1 MKIKDLAPN
10 IRPRE
15 RLLKHGS
22 SVLSDAEL
30 LAIILQTGT
39 QSKNV
44 LDVSS
49 QILSDYGFEKLSD
62 LSVNE
67 LKKLPGVGIVKALQL
82 KALFEINKRISSVS
96 SNNIVLNKSS
106 DVFNYMHDAIKG
118 LKQEHFFVLS
128 LDSKNKIIS
137 EKVIAIGTLNA
148 ALIHPREIF
157 KEAIRNSANSIIL
170 VHNHPSGDPTP
181 SKEDL
186 KVTEEL
192 VNASRFLDISVLDH
206 VIIGRGGH
214 WSWKDNG

>member
-1 MKIKDLAPN
+1 MRIKDLSPN

-22 SVLSDAEL
+22 KSLSDAEL

-39 QSKNV
+39 HSKNV
-44 LDVSS
+44 LDISS
-49 QILSDYGFEKLSD
+49 RILSEYGFEKLSD
-62 LSVNE
+62 LSISE
-67 LKKLPGVGIVKALQL
+67 LKKIAGIGQVKALQIH
-82 KALFEINKRISSVS
+82 ALFELNRRLNSSVMQ
-96 SNNIVLNKSS
+96 NIVLNRSR
-106 DVFNYMHDAIKG
+106 DVFEYMHDAIKG
-118 LKQEHFFVLS
+118 LKQEHFFVIS
-128 LDSKNKIIS
+128 LDSKNRIIS

-181 SKEDL
+181 SSDDL

-192 VNASRFLDISVLDH
+192 VNASRFLDINVLDH
-206 VIIGRGGH
+206 VIIGRGAH